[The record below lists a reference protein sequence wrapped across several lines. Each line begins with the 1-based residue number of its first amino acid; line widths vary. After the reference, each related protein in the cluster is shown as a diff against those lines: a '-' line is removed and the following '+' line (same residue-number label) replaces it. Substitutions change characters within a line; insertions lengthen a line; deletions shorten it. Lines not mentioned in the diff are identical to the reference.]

1 MGRLEEQ
8 TKMDDP
14 DIRKNFLEHKVK
26 SLLEEKWDIDCTAVF
41 KHVLRWEDGPK
52 AGGVTPILV
61 VFEDKYEKDQ
71 LWTKLSMKIVDDIV
85 RRRDSITITNVSKNI
100 QKCNCLST
108 LSILWLSLRQ
118 NS

>member
-1 MGRLEEQ
+1 
-8 TKMDDP
+8 MDDP

-100 QKCNCLST
+100 QKCNCLPT